1 MGVTSKHVRLI
12 IADSNTKVKC
22 NNANKEIV
30 MARHDTRD
38 TGATVLHFARTL
50 YLTLILTLALSL
62 YQVLDREQRSGT
74 REGGEGTEGKVF
86 GYSVSALEQFVMPL
100 RPVKFAFNFTYTRR
114 NCATRV

>member
-74 REGGEGTEGKVF
+74 GGEVS

>member
-1 MGVTSKHVRLI
+1 
-12 IADSNTKVKC
+12 
-22 NNANKEIV
+22 

-50 YLTLILTLALSL
+50 NLTLTLALSL

-74 REGGEGTEGKVF
+74 GEGTEG
-86 GYSVSALEQFVMPL
+86 YRVSALEQFVMPL

>member
-50 YLTLILTLALSL
+50 YLTLTLALSL

-74 REGGEGTEGKVF
+74 GGGRCLGTVL
-86 GYSVSALEQFVMPL
+86 VH
-100 RPVKFAFNFTYTRR
+100 
-114 NCATRV
+114 

>member
-38 TGATVLHFARTL
+38 TGVTVLHFARTL

-62 YQVLDREQRSGT
+62 YQVLYREQRSGT
-74 REGGEGTEGKVF
+74 GEGTEGEVS

>member
-1 MGVTSKHVRLI
+1 MGVTSKHVSLI

-74 REGGEGTEGKVF
+74 GEGERGQRGRCLGTVL
-86 GYSVSALEQFVMPL
+86 VH
-100 RPVKFAFNFTYTRR
+100 
-114 NCATRV
+114 

>member
-22 NNANKEIV
+22 NNANKEIG

-38 TGATVLHFARTL
+38 TGATVLHIARTL
-50 YLTLILTLALSL
+50 YLTLILTSSA
-62 YQVLDREQRSGT
+62 
-74 REGGEGTEGKVF
+74 GGVGEEGKVS
-86 GYSVSALEQFVMPL
+86 GYSVSALEQFVMSL
-100 RPVKFAFNFTYTRR
+100 RPVKFAFNFTYTPR

>member
-74 REGGEGTEGKVF
+74 GEGEVS

>member
-50 YLTLILTLALSL
+50 YLTLTLALSL

-74 REGGEGTEGKVF
+74 GGRCLGTVL
-86 GYSVSALEQFVMPL
+86 VH
-100 RPVKFAFNFTYTRR
+100 
-114 NCATRV
+114 

>member
-38 TGATVLHFARTL
+38 TGATVLHIARTL
-50 YLTLILTLALSL
+50 YLTLTLSL
-62 YQVLDREQRSGT
+62 YQLWGGGQRERCLGTVL
-74 REGGEGTEGKVF
+74 VH
-86 GYSVSALEQFVMPL
+86 
-100 RPVKFAFNFTYTRR
+100 
-114 NCATRV
+114 

>member
-1 MGVTSKHVRLI
+1 MGVTSKHVSLI

-74 REGGEGTEGKVF
+74 GEGTEGEVS

>member
-30 MARHDTRD
+30 MARYDTRD

-50 YLTLILTLALSL
+50 YLTLALSL

-74 REGGEGTEGKVF
+74 GGGGVW
-86 GYSVSALEQFVMPL
+86 VQ
-100 RPVKFAFNFTYTRR
+100 
-114 NCATRV
+114 C

>member
-62 YQVLDREQRSGT
+62 YQVLDREHRSGT
-74 REGGEGTEGKVF
+74 GGEVS